1 MQNSLELFSIG
12 EVAKMFR
19 ISVSS
24 LRHYEEIGI
33 LSPEKVDGETGYR
46 YYSSRQFEVLNSIRY
61 LRALDMPLPKI
72 AEFLQNRDIN
82 NIEEKLL
89 EQKNAVLEKENELR
103 RIELKI
109 TNRLKMLDDAK
120 NSVFDK
126 VTLVQKKACRMIYL
140 KELLKIKSYLD
151 MENPIRRLDAQQAEA
166 VVFLGKVGLGI
177 SAENLKK
184 RNFENYDGI
193 FLILDD
199 EDKFSGDTA
208 CFPETTCAQIR
219 FHGSHAQSKAQYE
232 KLMDFLAEK
241 NLEAAGFSREI
252 TMIDWGITSDTSK
265 FVTEICIPVK

>member
-1 MQNSLELFSIG
+1 MTSVAKLFTYRVFFIEEKMENSLELFSIG

-33 LSPEKVDGETGYR
+33 LTPEKVDGETGYR

-89 EQKNAVLEKENELR
+89 EQKNAVLEKEDELR

-126 VTLVQKKACRMIYL
+126 VTLVQKKR
-140 KELLKIKSYLD
+140 
-151 MENPIRRLDAQQAEA
+151 AE
-166 VVFLGKVGLGI
+166 
-177 SAENLKK
+177 
-184 RNFENYDGI
+184 
-193 FLILDD
+193 
-199 EDKFSGDTA
+199 
-208 CFPETTCAQIR
+208 
-219 FHGSHAQSKAQYE
+219 
-232 KLMDFLAEK
+232 
-241 NLEAAGFSREI
+241 
-252 TMIDWGITSDTSK
+252 
-265 FVTEICIPVK
+265 